1 MEGGK
6 VLPQGSIAI
15 VLLIKLLCS
24 KDISADVRKGFF
36 VNLDAE
42 STDQLSTKS
51 FLLKTVTA
59 PSEFSCYHKC
69 LANDQCAYK
78 ASDPATK
85 QCALYAKISQVEVN
99 KMVTVGK
106 KVTVRKKLDFLTDQ

>member
-1 MEGGK
+1 MAVGK
-6 VLPQGSIAI
+6 ILPQGSIAI

-42 STDQLSTKS
+42 STDQLSSKS
-51 FLLKTVTA
+51 LLLKTVTA
-59 PSEFSCYHKC
+59 PSDLSCSHKC
-69 LANDQCAYK
+69 FANDKCSYK
-78 ASDPATK
+78 AFDPATK